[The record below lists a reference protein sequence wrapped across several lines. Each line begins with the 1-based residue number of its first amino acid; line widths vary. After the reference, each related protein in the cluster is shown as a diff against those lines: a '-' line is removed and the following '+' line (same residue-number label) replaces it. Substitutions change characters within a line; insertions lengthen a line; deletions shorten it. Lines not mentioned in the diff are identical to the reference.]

1 MTGAGERHRMAGQ
14 DVAQKLAER
23 TLPALRAVQLAEGTQ
38 GIDEVWRWAGE
49 FWSTASGGIVLP
61 SR

>member
-14 DVAQKLAER
+14 DVAQKLAECTSQR
-23 TLPALRAVQLAEGTQ
+23 CARCSLLKELRVSMKSAV
-38 GIDEVWRWAGE
+38 VPWE
-49 FWSTASGGIVLP
+49 FWSAASGGIVLP